1 MPLSTQTSVKCV
13 WDSECLL
20 GESPIWSE
28 KHQAI
33 FFVDI
38 EKHLILKWHPNGK
51 TATYPLVKKIGA
63 LALRNDGS
71 LVAALKDEFAFIKL
85 DPFSV
90 TSIPLSKPEPL
101 GNRFN
106 DGKCDPSGRFWA
118 ASMDES
124 CLRPTGA
131 IWRLSTDLQSVEMAD
146 RYIVGNGFGWSP
158 DGSTMYFSD
167 SINRTIYRYPFN
179 NAQGT
184 LEKRELFANVPNDQ
198 GFPDGLTVDSEGY
211 VWSAHWDGW
220 RITRYRP
227 DGGIDGVITMPV
239 PRPTSL
245 IFGGEDYRKL
255 YVTSASIGLSNDQIH
270 EAPLSGALFEIETG
284 LAGIAEPFFS
294 GSTFI

>member
-1 MPLSTQTSVKCV
+1 MSLAMQNCVECV
-13 WDSECLL
+13 WDSQCLL

-38 EKHLILKWHPNGK
+38 ERHLILKWQSNGK
-51 TATYPLVKKIGA
+51 TAIYPLEKKIGA
-63 LALRNDGS
+63 LALRIDGS
-71 LVAALKDEFAFIKL
+71 LVAALKDEFAFIQL
-85 DPFSV
+85 DPFSI

-118 ASMDES
+118 ASMDDS
-124 CLRPTGA
+124 CLSPTGA
-131 IWRLSTDLQSVEMAD
+131 IWRLSTDLQTAEMAE
-146 RYIVGNGFGWSP
+146 RYIVGNGFGWSL
-158 DGSTMYFSD
+158 DGCTMYFSD

-179 NAQGT
+179 NTLGT
-184 LEKRELFANVPNDQ
+184 LGKRDFFAKVPKDQ
-198 GFPDGLTVDSEGY
+198 GFPDGLTVDSEGF

-227 DGGIDGVITMPV
+227 DGCIDRVILMPV

-255 YVTSASIGLSNDQIH
+255 YVTSASVGLSKDQIRN
-270 EAPLSGALFEIETG
+270 APLSGALFEIDTG
-284 LAGIAEPFFS
+284 LAGIAEPFFA
-294 GSTFI
+294 G